1 MKGFYSATEA
11 VTTAPVPSIVR
22 PEPMGDPSYSSAR
35 IAVYDS
41 PAAAPRVEEVASGE
55 ASDYIERLSRRIY
68 QLAREAGGEVPYT
81 VVREIA
87 ENLIHA
93 DFREPVISIL
103 DGGATVRISDQG
115 PGIADKNR
123 ALEPGFT
130 TAHGEIKRHI
140 RGVGSGLPLVREFLS
155 HSGGSLSIEDNLTG
169 GAVVTLSL
177 SPADSLSAPVPT
189 EEILTADLLRTHP
202 EASPDASRGLDLSGQ
217 LSVEERPVRSRLSA
231 RQKKVLA
238 LVAEAS
244 SAGPSQIAKE
254 LGVGVSTAYR
264 DLSYLEELGLL
275 VQADAG
281 KREVTTEGI
290 ECLSDLM
297 RHS

>member
-1 MKGFYSATEA
+1 MT
-11 VTTAPVPSIVR
+11 PP
-22 PEPMGDPSYSSAR
+22 SSAR

-41 PAAAPRVEEVASGE
+41 PAAAPRVEEIASGE
-55 ASDYIERLSRRIY
+55 TSDYIERLSRRIY
-68 QLAREAGGEVPYT
+68 DLAREAGGDAPYT
-81 VVREIA
+81 VLREIA

-103 DGGATVRISDQG
+103 DKGTTVRISDQG
-115 PGIADKNR
+115 PGIPDKKR

-130 TAHGEIKRHI
+130 TARGEMKRHI
-140 RGVGSGLPLVREFLS
+140 RGVGSGLPLVREFLA

-169 GAVVTLSL
+169 GAVVTLTL
-177 SPADSLSAPVPT
+177 RPAAPEPQPSQS
-189 EEILTADLLRTHP
+189 EEILTADLLG
-202 EASPDASRGLDLSGQ
+202 SRPATTPLQELS
-217 LSVEERPVRSRLSA
+217 LTEEPTVEDRPVRSRLSA

-254 LGVGVSTAYR
+254 LSVGVSTAYR

-281 KREVTTEGI
+281 KREVTDDGI

-297 RHS
+297 RRS